1 MGILMCS
8 ALIARQVWRRT
19 TGQHRYEPRRART
32 EMSTPA
38 HTHVDKQTA
47 GGNLTTT
54 DLLVK
59 LLCAVCRRA
68 DAVRVARQRKAL
80 LVVQCLGLVGQ
91 QGLLVQV
98 DLQDGRHRSEHRRTY
113 PESFAQD
120 R

>member
-1 MGILMCS
+1 MCS
-8 ALIARQVWRRT
+8 TLIARQVCT
-19 TGQHRYEPRRART
+19 TPQVNIAMNRGEPAVD
-32 EMSTPA
+32 MSTPA

-47 GGNLTTT
+47 EANLNTT

-59 LLCAVCRRA
+59 LLCAVYRRA